1 MKTAL
6 TPPPA
11 AAREHSVRAILS
23 GLPRLTRGNRRRRR
37 SFGALCLALTRSAAW
52 GWVKWSLLLGLA
64 LGLFS
69 GVFGGIYLG
78 TVGLDYVGGLICGLS
93 VLGLV
98 SLVKS
103 I

>member
-1 MKTAL
+1 MKTTTTA
-6 TPPPA
+6 TTA
-11 AAREHSVRAILS
+11 APTVRAFLS
-23 GLPRLTRGNRRRRR
+23 SLPRLTRGNRRRRP
-37 SFGALCLALTRSAAW
+37 SFASLCLAFTRSAAW

-64 LGLFS
+64 LALFS

-78 TVGLDYVGGLICGLS
+78 TIGFDYVGGLLCGLS

-103 I
+103 L